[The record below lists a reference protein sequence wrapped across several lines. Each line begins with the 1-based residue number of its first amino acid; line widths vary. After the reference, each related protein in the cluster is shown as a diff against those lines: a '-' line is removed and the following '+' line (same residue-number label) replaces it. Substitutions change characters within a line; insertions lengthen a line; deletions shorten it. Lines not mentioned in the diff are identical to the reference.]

1 MSTWKIRGMLLGACN
16 CDNGCPCNFNA
27 PPTTGD
33 CEGGWTWHV
42 EEGSFGG
49 VGLDGLNFT
58 VFADWPGAIHE
69 GEGKAVAFYD
79 ERADGAQRD
88 AILALVSG
96 AEGGPWAI
104 FGSTYS
110 FVEDPIAAPYELEIA
125 GERSRLRIGDSV
137 VLDTEPIK
145 NPVTGAEVH
154 PRIQLPEGLIVKE
167 LDVLV
172 STRFRVDAGISY
184 DHSGKYV
191 LLGPFDYSNS

>member
-1 MSTWKIRGMLLGACN
+1 MSTWKIRGTLLGACN

-42 EEGSFGG
+42 EEGSFDG
-49 VGLDGLNFT
+49 VRLDGLNFT

-79 ERADGAQRD
+79 EHADDPQRD
-88 AILALVSG
+88 AILTLLSG
-96 AEGGPWAI
+96 AAGGPWAI

-110 FVEDPIAAPYELEIA
+110 FVHDPIAAPYEIELA

-154 PRIQLPEGLIVKE
+154 PRIQLPEGLVVKE